1 MSEIVTTRDADDE
14 ATDTVDTDD
23 ETTDAAGDATD
34 AAEPT
39 TDVASGDDGDGGDQ
53 LELAAAPPPEEP
65 VKDRLLIPALLPFL
79 CMIAVALYTLNV
91 SRVFLAGDS
100 TSALV
105 IAAGITISILVGG
118 TIIAASPRLRTSSL
132 VMVMGF
138 VLVIVVSAG
147 LLSLGPS
154 LNTGESGGGGP
165 LAQPTGAAGSTVS
178 VQALASIKFN
188 ATEFTAKAGV
198 VQIDYGGA
206 AGHTLQFRTL
216 DYKGFPLSSSG
227 GASKGKVTLKPGKYA
242 IYCTIDSHAAQGM
255 EATITVTP

>member
-1 MSEIVTTRDADDE
+1 MSEITTTR
-14 ATDTVDTDD
+14 DTDD
-23 ETTDAAGDATD
+23 EASDAAGDDNEARRDVVTESGDGD
-34 AAEPT
+34 AA
-39 TDVASGDDGDGGDQ
+39 DGGDQ
-53 LELAAAPPPEEP
+53 LELAARPAPEEP
-65 VKDRLLIPALLPFL
+65 VKDRILIPALLPFL

-105 IAAGITISILVGG
+105 IAAGITIAILVGG
-118 TIIAASPRLRTSSL
+118 TIISASPRLRTSSL

-154 LNTGESGGGGP
+154 LNTGESGAGGP
-165 LAQPTGAAGSTVS
+165 TAQPTGAAGSTVS
-178 VQALASIKFN
+178 VEALASIKFN
-188 ATEFTAKAGV
+188 ATDFTAKPGV
-198 VQIDYGGA
+198 VQVDYSGA

-216 DYKGFPLSSSG
+216 DYKGFPLSTSG
-227 GASKGKVTLKPGKYA
+227 GPNKGKVTLKPGKYA

-255 EATITVTP
+255 EATITVAP

>member
-1 MSEIVTTRDADDE
+1 MSEITTTR
-14 ATDTVDTDD
+14 DTDD
-23 ETTDAAGDATD
+23 EGSDAAGDDNETST
-34 AAEPT
+34 E
-39 TDVASGDDGDGGDQ
+39 VVVDGSDSDGQ
-53 LELAAAPPPEEP
+53 LELAAAPEPEEP
-65 VKDRLLIPALLPFL
+65 VKDRLLIPMLLPFL

-105 IAAGITISILVGG
+105 IAAGITIGILVGG
-118 TIIAASPRLRTSSL
+118 TIISASPRLRTSSL

-154 LNTGESGGGGP
+154 LDTGEEGGGGP
-165 LAQPTGAAGSTVS
+165 TPQPSGAAASTVD

-188 ATEFTAKAGV
+188 ATDYTAKPGV
-198 VQIDYGGA
+198 VEIDYGGA

-216 DYKGFPLSSSG
+216 DYKGFPLSTSG
-227 GASKGKVTLKPGKYA
+227 GPTKGKVTLKPGKYA
-242 IYCTIDSHAAQGM
+242 VYCTIDSHAAQGM
-255 EATITVTP
+255 EATITVAP

>member
-1 MSEIVTTRDADDE
+1 MSEIATTR
-14 ATDTVDTDD
+14 DTDD
-23 ETTDAAGDATD
+23 EASDAAGDDT
-34 AAEPT
+34 EPT
-39 TDVASGDDGDGGDQ
+39 TDVVAGDDGDGGDGPDQ
-53 LELAAAPPPEEP
+53 LELAERPQPEGP
-65 VKDRLLIPALLPFL
+65 IKDRLLIPLLLPFL

-118 TIIAASPRLRTSSL
+118 AIISASPRLRTSSL

-154 LNTGESGGGGP
+154 LNTGESGGGP
-165 LAQPTGAAGSTVS
+165 TAQPTGAAGSTVS

-216 DYKGFPLSSSG
+216 DYKGFPLATSG
-227 GASKGKVTLKPGKYA
+227 GPTKGKVTLKPGKYA

-255 EATITVTP
+255 EATITVAP